1 MQFDA
6 AFTVLALAG
15 YLGITTAAVPHPPVG
30 QSVTFLDARSAG
42 SSPVLTKRD
51 AFTCYGSSNTSVSD
65 CQSVIGKIQADQQQ
79 NFTLYS
85 NVCAVWNEGTCK
97 IRFCAQPYVM
107 KPVNRTADWLATY
120 IASPLLDSC
129 ISVGKMG
136 VMSDHPNINSFAGN
150 YRLWVY

>member
-1 MQFDA
+1 MQINAVFA
-6 AFTVLALAG
+6 ILALAG
-15 YLGITTAAVPHPPVG
+15 YMDITTSATLDQPAG
-30 QSVTFLDARSAG
+30 QSVTFPGARSADP
-42 SSPVLTKRD
+42 SPVLGKRD
-51 AFTCYGSSNTSVSD
+51 AFTCYGSSNTSISD
-65 CQSVIGKIQADQQQ
+65 CQKVISNIQADQQQ
-79 NFTLYS
+79 NFTLYA

-120 IASPLLDSC
+120 ITSPLLDSC

-136 VMSDHPNINSFAGN
+136 VMSDHPNINSFAGS